1 MEIPMTEP
9 DRPTAAARMVPADR
23 GRPQWHPA
31 AMAGSVAV
39 VSGGAQGLGRACVER
54 LASAGAAVFS
64 LDIAAQDPHPGVT
77 TMTVDVVDEASVM
90 NAVDEIAQRV
100 DAVHALV
107 NNVGGMLD
115 VPSQRFDA
123 YSLDDWEKLVT
134 FNLRPSFLLT
144 RALLQ
149 RPGGLRSIVQIGA
162 SLAERSSPHLA
173 PYGAAKAA
181 VTQLARTMT
190 VELGR
195 EGVRCNTVAPG
206 FTLTPKA
213 EQFVDDARRQAT
225 ADAIPLGRVAS
236 AEEMADVVVFLASE
250 YASFVSGQTIVV
262 DGGLLTTTM
271 RRPRG
276 Y

>member
-1 MEIPMTEP
+1 MTMNDAPGEH
-9 DRPTAAARMVPADR
+9 

-31 AMAGSVAV
+31 AMAGAVAV
-39 VSGGAQGLGRACVER
+39 VSGGARGIGRACVER
-54 LASAGAAVFS
+54 LASAGADVFS
-64 LDIAAQDPHPGVT
+64 LDVAPQVPHPGVT
-77 TMTVDVVDEASVM
+77 ALTVDVVDEA
-90 NAVDEIAQRV
+90 AVDDAVAEIAGRV
-100 DAVHALV
+100 PAVHVLV

-115 VPSQRFDA
+115 VPSQRFDE
-123 YSLDDWEKLVT
+123 YSLDDWERLVT
-134 FNLRPSFLLT
+134 FNLRPAFLLT
-144 RALLQ
+144 RGLLR

-181 VTQLARTMT
+181 LTQLARTMT

-213 EQFVDDARRQAT
+213 AEFVDGARRQAS

-236 AEEMADVVVFLASE
+236 AEEMADVVVFLASD
-250 YASFVSGQTIVV
+250 YSSFVSGQTIVV

>member
-1 MEIPMTEP
+1 MT
-9 DRPTAAARMVPADR
+9 PTEHA
-23 GRPQWHPA
+23 GRPPWHPE
-31 AMAGSVAV
+31 AMAGTVAV
-39 VSGGAQGLGRACVER
+39 VSGGAQGLGRACVAR
-54 LASAGAAVFS
+54 LVAAGAQVFS
-64 LDIAAQDPHPGVT
+64 LDLHAQAPLAG
-77 TMTVDVVDEASVM
+77 MTPLVADVVDESSVAA
-90 NAVDEIAQRV
+90 AVDEIASRV
-100 DAVHALV
+100 DAVHVLV

-115 VPSQRFDA
+115 VAPQRLDA
-123 YSLDDWEKLVT
+123 YSLDDWERLIA
-134 FNLRPSFLLT
+134 FNLRPPFLLT
-144 RALLQ
+144 RALLG
-149 RPGGLRSIVQIGA
+149 RPGGLRSIVNIGA
-162 SLAERSSPHLA
+162 SLAERSSPHLG

-181 VTQLARTMT
+181 VTQLARTLT

-213 EQFVDDARRQAT
+213 AEFVDEARTQAT

-236 AEEMADVVVFLASE
+236 PEEMADVVVFLASD